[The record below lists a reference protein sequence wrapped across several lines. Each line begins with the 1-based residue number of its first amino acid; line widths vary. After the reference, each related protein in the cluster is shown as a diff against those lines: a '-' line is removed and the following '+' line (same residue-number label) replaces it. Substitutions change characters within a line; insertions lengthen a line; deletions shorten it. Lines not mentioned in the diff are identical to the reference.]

1 MAANTKGREVCSSQ
15 ELAQNVPQDTLPSF
29 TITLTLDN
37 SRISK
42 MSLSNGPVFMVLQK
56 LESLNQTNN
65 SLQ

>member
-1 MAANTKGREVCSSQ
+1 MCSSQ

-37 SRISK
+37 SRIYK
-42 MSLSNGPVFMVLQK
+42 IILSNGPVFMGIQK